1 MNSSYNGPINI
12 GSEEM
17 ISINNLVVL
26 VAKIAGKDVE
36 INNIDGPLGVR
47 GRNSNNKLLKE
58 ILNWD
63 YEYSLKD
70 GISKTYSWINDQVLK
85 HN

>member
-1 MNSSYNGPINI
+1 MNSSHNGPINI

-17 ISINNLVVL
+17 ISINDLVKL
-26 VAKIAGKDVE
+26 VADIAEKDVE

-47 GRNSNNKLLKE
+47 GRNSNNNLIKE

-63 YEYSLKD
+63 YEYTLKD
-70 GISKTYSWINDQVLK
+70 GMSKTYDWINQQAAEQ
-85 HN
+85 N